1 MRKAVFFLLLLL
13 LASACKKSI
22 EYETLAS
29 RWPVFGQVYAV
40 KDTAPDSALTLMQRI
55 ADTMDMNVL
64 GRRPSFLL
72 SEYQVLHTE
81 ILYKNRSL
89 KNEDTVALAAFRFY
103 DSVMPGTAGYDFP
116 EDLYFQKARSYY
128 FKAVVEERITKQHI
142 QAFSDYLNALWV
154 MDGLIGNRRVFPP
167 ASKAKAEYAHFT
179 GLIYDRLAWFLYTY
193 DAWDTSLECLEKSSE
208 CYELEGFDLGVA
220 SNFELMGDVM
230 LAQGDRSGAMDYY
243 KSSDS
248 IHELLQTDNIYQHF
262 SSLIHKAIDL
272 YNDGENGMTLDLL
285 RHALAMSDKPSLKRQ
300 VHFSLGY
307 FFFED
312 QEYDSALFHYE
323 RSYPLLPR
331 QNIKSYC
338 RIIKSANVLGDSLK
352 AAHYGEMLSDIY
364 MNQVARSG
372 DKNRMVVLYDA
383 FKSNEKDVRQK
394 DIWLFVIWTVAMAL
408 LILGVVILILERRRR
423 HHKREIQERER
434 VEAQLLNEIEATKN
448 DTQQKEEKIKALQ
461 SKLDRVISNPDF
473 QNLPFDKKLQTLYE
487 LPISKRVLK
496 VKDVNVKAFASYPEL
511 VLSDNHLTML
521 VNAVDAVFPKFSVRI
536 IERYPRLKRS
546 DVIYCCMYILGVS
559 EVEAAAL
566 TGKTYQA
573 VWTRSVKLHEI
584 FDNKSNLQFV
594 LHDMLKN
601 W

>member
-1 MRKAVFFLLLLL
+1 
-13 LASACKKSI
+13 
-22 EYETLAS
+22 
-29 RWPVFGQVYAV
+29 
-40 KDTAPDSALTLMQRI
+40 MQRI
-55 ADTMDMNVL
+55 ADTMDMKVL
-64 GRRPSFLL
+64 GKRPSFLL

-116 EDLYFQKARSYY
+116 EDLCFQKARSYY

-154 MDGLIGNRRVFPP
+154 MDGLIGNRRIFPP

-272 YNDGENGMTLDLL
+272 YNDGEKGMTLDLL

-307 FFFED
+307 FYFED

-394 DIWLFVIWTVAMAL
+394 DIWMFVTWTVAMAL

-448 DTQQKEEKIKALQ
+448 ETQQKEEKIKALQ

-473 QNLPFDKKLQTLYE
+473 QNLPFDKKLQTLSE

>member
-167 ASKAKAEYAHFT
+167 ASKTKAEYAHFT

-208 CYELEGFDLGVA
+208 CYELERFDLGVA

-272 YNDGENGMTLDLL
+272 YNDGEKEMTLDLL